1 MDMFSYR
8 ADFQS
13 QSSVKVSYDKEHGD
27 EAIATNVTMCHNSK
41 SCQHLFDFSS
51 LILFIFFDRNF

>member
-1 MDMFSYR
+1 MITIKYPLVIRRWSKLSVMISVTLWMDMFSYR

-27 EAIATNVTMCHNSK
+27 EAIVTNVS
-41 SCQHLFDFSS
+41 
-51 LILFIFFDRNF
+51 